1 MFNQPQQTMRKPY
14 TTTITKMI
22 RNLLWMSDLHLDQA
36 PTKNCSKLLHE
47 LTKAEYDAALV
58 TGDTAASATLVPHLK
73 ALAHACAPRPLFV
86 VLGNHDFYG
95 SSLCA
100 TQGEVRVLCHK
111 VTNLHHLQDHGAV
124 WLNPQTV
131 LLGHHGWADA
141 RCGWGSKTCIRNPDH
156 WCIDDFRKLDQAGRF
171 ELMAELGIASTS
183 WIRQNLNT
191 VLRKADTL
199 IVATHVPAFQTSAHY
214 NGAPCGPCH
223 SPHYVHASLGGLLI
237 GSARHNPQKRFIAL
251 SGHTHSEVQDHILT
265 NLESKVAGTK
275 RGHPQIQG
283 ILPL

>member
-1 MFNQPQQTMRKPY
+1 
-14 TTTITKMI
+14 MI
-22 RNLLWMSDLHLDQA
+22 HNLLWMSDLHFDQA
-36 PTKNCSKLLHE
+36 PARDCRKLLSD
-47 LTKAEYDAALV
+47 LKNAEYDAAV
-58 TGDTAASATLVPHLK
+58 ITGDTAASATLVQHLK

-95 SSLCA
+95 SSLYTTRA
-100 TQGEVRVLCHK
+100 EVRVLCQK

-124 WLNPQTV
+124 WLNRHAV

-171 ELMAELGIASTS
+171 DLMAELGNASTS
-183 WIRQNLNT
+183 RIRQNLNT
-191 VLRKADTL
+191 VLRQADTL

-214 NGAPCGPCH
+214 NGTPCGPCH

-237 GSARHNPQKRFIAL
+237 GAARHNHEKQFTAL
-251 SGHTHSEVQDHILT
+251 SGHTHSEVQEQILA
-265 NLESKVAGTK
+265 NLKSRVAGAK
-275 RGHPQIQG
+275 RGNPRIQG
-283 ILPL
+283 ILTV